1 MRDGGINRAARTVSL
16 ALVAGLVAF
25 ESVLA
30 VTAGV
35 VGIPGLLLV
44 QLREPIEEQTG
55 GGESIVP
62 KQWKQ
67 TVGPAAASTGSAEP
81 TIRASL
87 PQSLSLPIPALA
99 SVGARA
105 AAPTPPPVV
114 VDQPV
119 ITSEALAAPEAS
131 DAAVRATANPVQD
144 PPKNLDLTSDPSSL
158 EQPDTEVKPAPRQ
171 TLRDTKP
178 TEDLPWEATVPV
190 PLSELLP
197 NRDAKSA
204 K

>member
-1 MRDGGINRAARTVSL
+1 MSL

-25 ESVLA
+25 ESVLT
-30 VTAGV
+30 VIEGV
-35 VGIPGLLLV
+35 VGIPGLLMV
-44 QLREPIEEQTG
+44 QLREPIGEQTG
-55 GGESIVP
+55 GGESVIP

-67 TVGPAAASTGSAEP
+67 TFWPAASSTGSAEP

-87 PQSLSLPIPALA
+87 PQSLSLPIPASA

-131 DAAVRATANPVQD
+131 NAALPATANPVQD
-144 PPKNLDLTSDPSSL
+144 PPKDLDLTSNPSSL
-158 EQPDTEVKPAPRQ
+158 EQPDTEVKPAPWQ
-171 TLRDTKP
+171 TLRNTKP

-197 NRDAKSA
+197 TRDVK

>member
-1 MRDGGINRAARTVSL
+1 MRDGGLYRAARTVSL

-25 ESVLA
+25 EIVLA
-30 VTAGV
+30 VTASV
-35 VGIPGLLLV
+35 VGIPGLLMV
-44 QLREPIEEQTG
+44 QLREPVGEQTG
-55 GGESIVP
+55 GGESVIP
-62 KQWKQ
+62 KQSKQ
-67 TVGPAAASTGSAEP
+67 TVGPAASSTGSAES
-81 TIRASL
+81 TIKASL

-114 VDQPV
+114 VDQPL
-119 ITSEALAAPEAS
+119 ITSEVLAAPVANAVVP
-131 DAAVRATANPVQD
+131 AAANPVQN
-144 PPKNLDLTSDPSSL
+144 PPKDLDLTSDPPSL

-171 TLRDTKP
+171 TLRDSKP
-178 TEDLPWEATVPV
+178 TEDLPWDATVPV

-197 NRDAKSA
+197 NRDAKNA